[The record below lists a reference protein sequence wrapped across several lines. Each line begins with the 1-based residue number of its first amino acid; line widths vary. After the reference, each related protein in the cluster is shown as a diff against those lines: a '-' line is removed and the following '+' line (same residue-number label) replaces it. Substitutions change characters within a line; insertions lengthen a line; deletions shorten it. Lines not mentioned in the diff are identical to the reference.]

1 MNNYKNYQKAYIGFS
16 NIASLI
22 LVGCGEDGL
31 VLHELHFGQDDSYHA
46 YIVDGDAE
54 IGQHYHLEAS
64 FQSWLKIYDDA
75 ELVKGFYGS
84 EINVFRSGMMGC
96 IIQVI
101 K

>member
-1 MNNYKNYQKAYIGFS
+1 MESYKEYPKQYIGLS
-16 NIASLI
+16 DIASLI

-64 FQSWLKIYDDA
+64 FQSWLKVYDDA
-75 ELVKGFYGS
+75 ELVKEFDGS
-84 EINVFRSGMMGC
+84 EINVYRSGMMGC